1 MQLRRRLVW
10 CRGLEMNL
18 LLQSGL
24 ELMVIG
30 MGTVFL
36 FLGLLVAVT
45 LAMSALVNK
54 IAPEHTIL
62 DSSGTAPVMNEH
74 LLAVLQEAV
83 RQHRARKSKY

>member
-1 MQLRRRLVW
+1 
-10 CRGLEMNL
+10 MNV

-30 MGTVFL
+30 MGTVFV

-54 IAPEHTIL
+54 IAPEHNIL
-62 DSSGTAPVMNEH
+62 DAPSAAPLANEH
-74 LLAVLQEAV
+74 LLAIIQKAV
-83 RQHRARKSKY
+83 RQHRTQKRKN